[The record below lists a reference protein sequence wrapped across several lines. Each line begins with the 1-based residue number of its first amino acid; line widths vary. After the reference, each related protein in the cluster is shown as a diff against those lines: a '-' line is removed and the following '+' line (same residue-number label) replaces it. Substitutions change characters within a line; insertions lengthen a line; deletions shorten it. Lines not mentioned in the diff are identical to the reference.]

1 MKQLVVLLTL
11 GTILSGCGN
20 PVQEAK
26 QPVSLPKQE
35 QVSIEKTAAYV
46 PNPQLP
52 DDRKLTEVDASIADA
67 KGELTLKQFVRPDVT
82 RTIGPIRMKV
92 EEVKVFHAR
101 PSYGMIDF
109 FHGFTHDESFDLV
122 KTRVTITNTGNEP
135 VTFNPV
141 AHFKLDTKT
150 EKTIED
156 DVYLESL
163 AATYAPDETRSG
175 NFGFILEQPLSSV
188 EWLTSDVLN
197 AKRDVLEKGTSLS
210 FPL

>member
-1 MKQLVVLLTL
+1 MKRLVVLLTL

-52 DDRKLTEVDASIADA
+52 DDRKLTKVDASIADD

-82 RTIGPIRMKV
+82 RTIGPITMKV

-141 AHFKLDTKT
+141 AHFKLDAKT

>member
-82 RTIGPIRMKV
+82 RTIGPITMKV

-141 AHFKLDTKT
+141 AHFKLDAKT

>member
-52 DDRKLTEVDASIADA
+52 DDRKLTKVDASIADD

-141 AHFKLDTKT
+141 AHFKLDTKI

-197 AKRDVLEKGTSLS
+197 AKRDVLEKGASLS